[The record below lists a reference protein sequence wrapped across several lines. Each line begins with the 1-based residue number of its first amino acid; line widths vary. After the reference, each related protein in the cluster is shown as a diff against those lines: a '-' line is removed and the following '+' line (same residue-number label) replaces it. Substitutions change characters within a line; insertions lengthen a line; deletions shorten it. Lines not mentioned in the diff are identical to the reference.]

1 RNVVRP
7 PEDVHHV
14 DRPRDLTHRTVDGA
28 TEYLGD
34 VRVVHRHRHDVVPGA
49 LHVLSDVKGGLFAL
63 SFGLDTEHCDA
74 PRLAENPRD
83 LVPRRHEMLPPA
95 LRHARRLAHLRGRGG
110 PQGSTE
116 IMTEFLLTD
125 LLLGEH
131 HLRTVLHLARL
142 IVEAR
147 SDDVGAP

>member
-1 RNVVRP
+1 
-7 PEDVHHV
+7 
-14 DRPRDLTHRTVDGA
+14 
-28 TEYLGD
+28 
-34 VRVVHRHRHDVVPGA
+34 
-49 LHVLSDVKGGLFAL
+49 KGGLFAL

-147 SDDVGAP
+147 SDDVGAPHQTFFQGRPHGRPETTREPVAWLLAGR